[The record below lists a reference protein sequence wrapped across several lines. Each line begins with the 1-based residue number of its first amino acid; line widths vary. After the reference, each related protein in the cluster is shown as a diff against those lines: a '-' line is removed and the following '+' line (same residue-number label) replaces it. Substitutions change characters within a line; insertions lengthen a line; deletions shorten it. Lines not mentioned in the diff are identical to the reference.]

1 MSKRLIDA
9 LGRTPEERAA
19 WKKTCVEVNAEAAA
33 NWDNPRWHQEMAAEL
48 TEVVQWGFEFT
59 NLLDLFIEVERADF
73 NGRVFLKEVQ
83 GLKAFWM
90 ARGGNI
96 EQSTLTADVVE
107 VPRETIGFHVSEF
120 EDKLKT
126 SFAETT
132 QTLSSLAV
140 TRLDAEV
147 NKRLLALVQA
157 AIPSNSSNYVA
168 ATGIQKATIDS
179 SIRSVR
185 DQSRMDGITILG
197 RHTMTE
203 QISDF
208 PGFGWE
214 TQEEIRAKGVLGSY
228 RGATIVTLK
237 NLREND
243 FRLSGGTSTPYFP
256 GNEMYVLA
264 KDIGKF
270 AFYGDMMSKEYT
282 ELDNWYWHYL
292 GRRDTGCLIPHPER
306 ARRIVD
312 STQTVA

>member
-19 WKKTCVEVNAEAAA
+19 WKKLSAEVNEEAAK
-33 NWDNPRWHQEMAAEL
+33 NWGNPAWHQEMAAEL

-83 GLKAFWM
+83 GLQAFWM

-107 VPRETIGFHVSEF
+107 VPRETLGFHVSEF

-126 SFAETT
+126 NFAETT

-185 DQSRMDGITILG
+185 DQSRMDQVTIIG

-237 NLREND
+237 NFREND
-243 FRLSGGTSTPYFP
+243 FRLSGGSSKSYFP

-264 KDIGKF
+264 KDIGKW

-292 GRRDTGCLIPHPER
+292 GRQDSGALIPHPER

-312 STQTVA
+312 STQSA